1 MQSQMSV
8 IDITLTSTGIS
19 LIWLVV
25 LVITQRRLSIMIEV
39 FLLIGIFTFIY
50 LIG

>member
-1 MQSQMSV
+1 MQSLRYA
-8 IDITLTSTGIS
+8 IDIILTLITIS

-25 LVITQRRLSIMIEV
+25 LVIIQRRPLIMIEV